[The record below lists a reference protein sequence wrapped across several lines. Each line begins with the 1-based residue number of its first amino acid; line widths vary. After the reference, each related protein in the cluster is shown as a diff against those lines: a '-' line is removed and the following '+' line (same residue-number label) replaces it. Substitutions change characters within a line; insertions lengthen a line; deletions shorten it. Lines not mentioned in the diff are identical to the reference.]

1 MSNPLPTKWSLY
13 NLRASPFF
21 QDVLQAGEQSPQ
33 PLDSLFVGRE
43 GELRALGEHI
53 RSAGAHGTRQALAG
67 LPGVG
72 KTTIVQELKSTL
84 LGEGYLS
91 TDSWASLVPE
101 DTSASLFG
109 RMLGQIYD
117 TLLANRPHMV
127 DSNAMRQAQALVR
140 TTRLLERGVGL
151 SAAGFGAHL
160 GQSETVWTPSDIMI
174 DGPRVVRDLMLAL
187 ANSDAAGLI
196 VHVNNFETL
205 SERDVVRAAE
215 TIRALRDPMLMHDRL
230 HVVFV
235 GTTDAIQQ
243 ALQTHVQ
250 VRNVTSVLRI
260 EPLDTLTVH
269 ALLRARYDHLRRD
282 PSADV
287 IPPVTDETVEALHAL
302 YQGDLRGLL
311 KALDD
316 GVSPSLGLMGAGTEN
331 ASRQLTLED
340 IAPVLKQRYG
350 AELDTMSVQTRVR
363 QLRIWGSRGADAV
376 MTQKDL
382 SRLWGIK
389 QPSVSAALQ
398 FLTDRGYVVA
408 LPREGGEEIR
418 YVLSGTSRLI
428 FL

>member
-1 MSNPLPTKWSLY
+1 MPHPLPTKWSLY

-33 PLDSLFVGRE
+33 PLDSLFVGRDR
-43 GELRALGEHI
+43 ELRTLADHI
-53 RSAGAHGTRQALAG
+53 RGAGAHGTRQALAG

-84 LGEGYLS
+84 LEDGYLS

-109 RMLGQIYD
+109 RVLGQIYD
-117 TLLANRPHMV
+117 TLLANRPHMA

-140 TTRLLERGVGL
+140 TTRLSERGVGL
-151 SAAGFGAHL
+151 SAAGFGATL
-160 GQSETVWTPSDIMI
+160 NQSETVWTPSDIMI

-187 ANSDAAGLI
+187 ASSDAAGLI

-205 SERDVVRAAE
+205 SERDVGRAAE

-250 VRNVTSVLRI
+250 VRNVTSVLHI
-260 EPLDTLTVH
+260 EPLDTRTVH
-269 ALLRARYDHLRRD
+269 ALLRARYDYLKRE

-287 IPPVTDETVEALHAL
+287 IPPVTDETVAALHAL
-302 YQGDLRGLL
+302 YRGDLRGLL

-316 GVSPSLGLMGAGTEN
+316 GVSPLLGLMGAGAEE

-350 AELDTMSVQTRVR
+350 AELDTMSEQTRVR
-363 QLRIWGSRGADAV
+363 QLRSWGRRGADTV

-382 SRLWGIK
+382 SGLWGIK

-408 LPREGGEEIR
+408 LPREGGDEIR
-418 YVLSGTSRLI
+418 YVLSGTSRVI